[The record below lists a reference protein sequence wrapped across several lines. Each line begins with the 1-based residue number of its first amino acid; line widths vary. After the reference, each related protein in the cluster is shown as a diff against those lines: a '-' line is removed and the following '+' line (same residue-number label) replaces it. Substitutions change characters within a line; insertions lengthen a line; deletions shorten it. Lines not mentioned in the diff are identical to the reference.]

1 MGVHAKGHCGKY
13 HIQTKYTFNRC
24 QQKFTLLILCTQ
36 KPSSLENKKICC
48 FCVWDIPVIMLI
60 MKIIYEIKSYKTY
73 NIVKSI
79 HVSPMNTYASKSLI

>member
-1 MGVHAKGHCGKY
+1 MSTKVHIIDSMH
-13 HIQTKYTFNRC
+13 TKTLAL
-24 QQKFTLLILCTQ
+24 QKT
-36 KPSSLENKKICC
+36 KKICC

>member
-1 MGVHAKGHCGKY
+1 MFMRKGIVENIVFKQNTHSTDVNKSSHY
-13 HIQTKYTFNRC
+13 WFYAHKN
-24 QQKFTLLILCTQ
+24 
-36 KPSSLENKKICC
+36 PSSPENKKICC